1 MDQAGPA
8 ADWCPRSG
16 RDVAYDGAGVA
27 VPGVQV
33 GVRVVFGD
41 APHALPFAP
50 EGRPARVFVP
60 EAGAPRG
67 VLGGGQAGHGVP
79 ALAWR
84 ARSKVE
90 GPVPD
95 TTAAGALICRAM
107 SPELDPANHRAP
119 LGEYRVAGGV
129 AAPSPLQAMAAAG
142 PADQHRAF
150 AAGRAW
156 LARSNRKVAVKASP
170 QGELPGACEDTA
182 GRARDARR
190 TFCRV
195 PSARVRVR
203 RPAGHFTAHAEMGI
217 FFSRI
222 SMRRLAYSLTVR
234 WT

>member
-1 MDQAGPA
+1 MSQE
-8 ADWCPRSG
+8 W

-41 APHALPFAP
+41 APHALPFVS

-67 VLGGGQAGHGVP
+67 VLGGGQASHGVP

-95 TTAAGALICRAM
+95 TNAAVALICRAM

-119 LGEYRVAGGV
+119 SGEYRVADGV

-142 PADQHRAF
+142 PADHIELSRPGGPGWRA
-150 AAGRAW
+150 ATGKS
-156 LARSNRKVAVKASP
+156 RSRP
-170 QGELPGACEDTA
+170 
-182 GRARDARR
+182 ARR
-190 TFCRV
+190 ENCLA
-195 PSARVRVR
+195 SAKTRQAELVMHDEHSIACR
-203 RPAGHFTAHAEMGI
+203 RPVFVFADPPTSLPLMPMRAHCVYTCFATGM
-217 FFSRI
+217 FNR
-222 SMRRLAYSLTVR
+222 SLEGKYR
-234 WT
+234 YAKIED